1 MKASII
7 IVGDEILKNRI
18 VERNSTI
25 ISNLLLKKG
34 YFITGKYFV
43 GDNFKNINRVLHL
56 SIKDS
61 KIIVITGGLGPTVDD
76 ITLSAVAKSLKR
88 KLVFSEKIYEKISKI
103 LE

>member
-1 MKASII
+1 
-7 IVGDEILKNRI
+7 
-18 VERNSTI
+18 
-25 ISNLLLKKG
+25 LLLKKG

-88 KLVFSEKIYEKISKI
+88 KLVFLRRYMKKFPKR
-103 LE
+103 